1 MDLQALRGEINEI
14 DGEILRLFLRR
25 MEVVR
30 EVVGYKAAHG
40 LPVLQPARET
50 EVLAWVGERAGEE
63 MEPYARALF
72 ETLMSLSRDMQEKIL
87 KAQ

>member
-1 MDLQALRGEINEI
+1 LRGEINEV

-30 EVVGYKAAHG
+30 EVVRYKTAHG
-40 LPVLQPARET
+40 LPVLQPAREA
-50 EVLAWVGERAGEE
+50 EVLAWVGAQAGEE
-63 MEPYARALF
+63 MEPYARTLF
-72 ETLMSLSRDMQEKIL
+72 ETLMSLSREMQEKIL